1 MGSIAELIQTALQHH
16 QAGRLAEAEAAY
28 EDALHADPRN
38 VDAQHFLGVIAFQRG
53 AHERAE
59 KLISQAIAWHHANA
73 PAHNNLG
80 NVLLKLGRA
89 RDAVASYR
97 QAIALQPAYLDA
109 HANLC
114 ATLSRSRPMRRSCTS
129 ISATFSAASAATWRR
144 WRATARRS
152 RCTAISPRPAP
163 T

>member
-28 EDALHADPRN
+28 QDALHADPRN

-73 PAHNNLG
+73 PALG
-80 NVLLKLGRA
+80 LRFGGLAYSPDASEGLLGRFW
-89 RDAVASYR
+89 AVLESPASE
-97 QAIALQPAYLDA
+97 LL
-109 HANLC
+109 
-114 ATLSRSRPMRRSCTS
+114 TGFTTRP
-129 ISATFSAASAATWRR
+129 
-144 WRATARRS
+144 
-152 RCTAISPRPAP
+152 PR